1 MEWSVVAHS
10 GHITF
15 FALVHINSVPCSFRS
30 VCLEFRVFESV
41 WSSAERERDIP
52 ETSVYLHSFLCVN
65 LDLPVFN
72 HAILI
77 CGVLEA

>member
-41 WSSAERERDIP
+41 WSSAERER
-52 ETSVYLHSFLCVN
+52 ERERSW
-65 LDLPVFN
+65 
-72 HAILI
+72 
-77 CGVLEA
+77 